1 MLDLPTKKIGDGIFN
16 FGGGQAKRV
25 IDMAEIIQA
34 RSAQVLGF
42 MPEIVRPDLLP
53 GESGGELKYCI
64 DKFLATGFSLTD
76 DPVAEI
82 DATLRFCQLTFEG
95 CR

>member
-1 MLDLPTKKIGDGIFN
+1 MLDLPPTEIGDGIFN

-34 RSAQVLGF
+34 RSTQILGF
-42 MPEIVRPDLLP
+42 TPEIVRPDSLP

-64 DKFLATGFSLTD
+64 DKLLATGFSLTD

-82 DATLRFCQLTFEG
+82 DATLRFCQTAFG
-95 CR
+95 VGR